1 MDIVKDFYS
10 TDYEIRGKHG
20 QMVKK
25 LTGTLDEEKMQKIKI
40 FDTNINV
47 MVNAPMIGFIFKE
60 KAYQR

>member
-40 FDTNINV
+40 LAHCIMKLHT
-47 MVNAPMIGFIFKE
+47 
-60 KAYQR
+60 